1 MRVLLVLFFLWS
13 SLFSVEIYEEYRAVT
28 KGDDINEILEMKI
41 TDCYE
46 DENILKCEA
55 KGVYQYPNYKEES
68 EPNDKKDEFAGVKI
82 YFKINLD
89 TLKFTAKQYHIAGS
103 GNDKESGD
111 WNSTFRGYITKDGE
125 VFNYTEDYIEQKSG
139 KKVVFHNIELIA
151 Q

>member
-1 MRVLLVLFFLWS
+1 MKVLLVLFFLWS
-13 SLFSVEIYEEYRAVT
+13 SLFGIDIYEEYRAVT

-55 KGVYQYPNYKEES
+55 KGLYQYPDYKEAKKS
-68 EPNDKKDEFAGVKI
+68 DPDKEEFAGVKI
-82 YFKINLD
+82 YFTINLD

-103 GNDKESGD
+103 GNDKDSGD

-139 KKVVFHNIELIA
+139 KEIVQKVKLIA